1 MLGQIDFL
9 FKVFLR
15 PYISRIRMFAIKNL
29 LVGVLFVAI
38 LAPTPIFQV
47 RRDQKIKIHIVQSY
61 FGTFAYFLSAFMN
74 LVSLKV

>member
-38 LAPTPIFQV
+38 LAATPIFQV
-47 RRDQKIKIHIVQSY
+47 RRYQKIKIHIVQSY
-61 FGTFAYFLSAFMN
+61 FGTFAYFLSAFVN

>member
-15 PYISRIRMFAIKNL
+15 PYISRIRMFAIKIL
-29 LVGVLFVAI
+29 LVGMLIVAI
-38 LAPTPIFQV
+38 LAATPIFQV
-47 RRDQKIKIHIVQSY
+47 RRYQKIKIHIVQSY
-61 FGTFAYFLSAFMN
+61 FWTFAYFLTAFMN

>member
-15 PYISRIRMFAIKNL
+15 PYISRIRMFAIKIL
-29 LVGVLFVAI
+29 LVGMLIVAI
-38 LAPTPIFQV
+38 LAATPIFQV
-47 RRDQKIKIHIVQSY
+47 RRYQKIKIHIVQSY
-61 FGTFAYFLSAFMN
+61 FGTFAYFLTAFMS